1 MGIPLDKSGKKKK
14 KDHINHV
21 SVLANTEVLISLEQL
36 NQN

>member
-1 MGIPLDKSGKKKK
+1 MDIPLDKSGKKKK
-14 KDHINHV
+14 NHINHV

>member
-1 MGIPLDKSGKKKK
+1 MDIPLYKSGKK